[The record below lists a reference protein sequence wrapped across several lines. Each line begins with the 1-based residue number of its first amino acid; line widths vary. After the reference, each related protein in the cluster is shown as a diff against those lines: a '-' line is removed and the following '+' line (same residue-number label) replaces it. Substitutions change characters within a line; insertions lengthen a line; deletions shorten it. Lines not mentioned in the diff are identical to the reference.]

1 MCYTS
6 CRFAVPADHWHAGG
20 VADGLR
26 ERKKERT
33 RALLQ
38 RAALRLAVER
48 GAEQVTVADIAAAA
62 DVSPRTYFNYFS
74 SREQAFVAD
83 DLERGRHFVALVT
96 AAPEDDAV
104 WPVLRAAA
112 LEAFGASAQPREEEL
127 LKQQLLRSS
136 PEVLAHV
143 LSTFDPL
150 ERQLVHELRRRVGTG
165 ARALPHLLANAVIA
179 ALRAA
184 VEVWLA
190 AADSDFEQVLGE
202 CFDVL
207 APAFVPLAHR
217 PAASPVRP

>member
-1 MCYTS
+1 M
-6 CRFAVPADHWHAGG
+6 AG
-20 VADGLR
+20 GLR

-33 RALLQ
+33 RELLQ

-48 GAEQVTVADIAAAA
+48 GVEQVTVADIAAAA

-83 DLERGRHFVALVT
+83 DLERGRRFVELVT
-96 AAPEDDAV
+96 GAPEDAPV
-104 WPVLRAAA
+104 WPLLRVAA
-112 LEAFGASAQPREEEL
+112 LDAFGASAQPREEEL

-143 LSTFDPL
+143 LSAFDPL
-150 ERQLVHELRRRVGTG
+150 ERQLVHELSRRVGG
-165 ARALPHLLANAVIA
+165 AAPTLPHLLANAVLA

-207 APAFVPLAHR
+207 APAFVPLAGRR
-217 PAASPVRP
+217 PPPPVRP

>member
-1 MCYTS
+1 LQLLK
-6 CRFAVPADHWHAGG
+6 ALWHPGRVTG
-20 VADGLR
+20 GLR
-26 ERKKERT
+26 ERKKQRT
-33 RALLQ
+33 RELLQ
-38 RAALRLAVER
+38 RAALRLALER

-62 DVSPRTYFNYFS
+62 DVSPRTYYSYFA

-83 DLERGRHFVALVT
+83 DLERGRHFVELVT
-96 AAPEDDAV
+96 AAPEDEEL

-112 LEAFGASAQPREEEL
+112 LQAFGASAQPREEEL

-150 ERQLVHELRRRVGTG
+150 ERQLVHELRRRVSGG
-165 ARALPHLLANAVIA
+165 ARTMPHLLANSVLA

-190 AADSDFEQVLGE
+190 QPDTDFQQVLGE

-207 APAFVPLAHR
+207 APAFHPLEGP
-217 PAASPVRP
+217 PAPSPVRP